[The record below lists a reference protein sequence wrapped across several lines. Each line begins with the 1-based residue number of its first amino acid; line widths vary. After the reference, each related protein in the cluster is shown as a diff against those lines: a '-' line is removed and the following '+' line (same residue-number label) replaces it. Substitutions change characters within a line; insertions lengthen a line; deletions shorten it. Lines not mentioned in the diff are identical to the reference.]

1 MKRTRSEQKRYSD
14 ARMASVS
21 NRASK
26 AMILCLALVQALPS
40 TAFTS
45 IPTKPVVLGQQTTA
59 TPIHT
64 HAKLNT
70 NLYATSSTELS
81 ISSGKKSVKRRQF
94 KLSHEEM
101 MAYFEVYEE
110 YKLLKERI
118 SDLGLSEESL
128 EIQSQFLNIP
138 LQQLQAINVSGQEAR
153 QRLLVANIPL
163 VKHTVKK
170 VHQTRKASS
179 FSREDLV
186 QEGTIGLAKAIDKF
200 DYTLGHRFSTYAVY
214 WIKASITR
222 FVQQTDE
229 MIRVPEYMERAIR
242 LIDNFVKDDEVLS
255 SNSDLASIDMDEVAV
270 STGLSQSVVKEAL
283 KVKQRRLLNF
293 SRGEGYK
300 ELEDYMMK
308 GNKLQAEYVDPQSS
322 NPEMNMDVL
331 GQFLSMKEMEA
342 LSLRYGLMQEEQ
354 EAMASMSTSRDYE
367 AEAENDLFGP
377 QGILSAP
384 TPMQA
389 QSKSTKPAMK
399 ATITMQKGGR
409 WGEAMSFK
417 EVGEHMRVSAEYGR
431 RLCSSALKKLQ
442 TAAEDGRLDPAMLF

>member
-1 MKRTRSEQKRYSD
+1 
-14 ARMASVS
+14 MASVS

-26 AMILCLALVQALPS
+26 AMILCLALMQAIPS

-45 IPTKPVVLGQQTTA
+45 IPTKSVVLGQQTLA
-59 TPIHT
+59 TPAYT

-81 ISSGKKSVKRRQF
+81 ISSGKKSVKSRQF

-118 SDLGLSEESL
+118 SDLGLSEESI

-138 LQQLQAINVSGQEAR
+138 LQQLRAIIVSGQEAR

-186 QEGTIGLAKAIDKF
+186 QEGTIGLARAIDKF

-255 SNSDLASIDMDEVAV
+255 STSGLASIDMDEVAV

-308 GNKLQAEYVDPQSS
+308 GNRLQAEYVDPQSS
-322 NPEMNMDVL
+322 NSEMNIDVL

-354 EAMASMSTSRDYE
+354 EASKAMASISTSRDYE

-384 TPMQA
+384 TPTQT
-389 QSKSTKPAMK
+389 QLKSTKPAMK

>member
-21 NRASK
+21 NRTSK
-26 AMILCLALVQALPS
+26 AMILCLALVQAMPS

-45 IPTKPVVLGQQTTA
+45 IPIKPVVLGQQTLA
-59 TPIHT
+59 TPTHT

-81 ISSGKKSVKRRQF
+81 ISSSKKSVKSRQF

-110 YKLLKERI
+110 YKLLKKRI

-293 SRGEGYK
+293 ARGEGYTY
-300 ELEDYMMK
+300 LEDYMMK
-308 GNKLQAEYVDPQSS
+308 GNRLQAEYVDPQSS
-322 NPEMNMDVL
+322 NPEMNIDVL

-342 LSLRYGLMQEEQ
+342 LSLRYGLMQEEE

-389 QSKSTKPAMK
+389 QSKSTKPVMK

>member
-1 MKRTRSEQKRYSD
+1 
-14 ARMASVS
+14 
-21 NRASK
+21 
-26 AMILCLALVQALPS
+26 MILCLALVQAIPS

-45 IPTKPVVLGQQTTA
+45 IPIKPAVLGQQTLA
-59 TPIHT
+59 TPTHT

-81 ISSGKKSVKRRQF
+81 ISSRKKSVKSRQF

-128 EIQSQFLNIP
+128 DIQSQFLNIP

-255 SNSDLASIDMDEVAV
+255 SNSDLASIDMDEIAV

-293 SRGEGYK
+293 ARGEGYTY
-300 ELEDYMMK
+300 LEDYMMK
-308 GNKLQAEYVDPQSS
+308 GNRLQAEYVDPQSS
-322 NPEMNMDVL
+322 NSEMNIDVL

-342 LSLRYGLMQEEQ
+342 LSLRYGLMQEEE